1 MIISDDPRYDNSH
14 HGGREL
20 SASFRKDEEV
30 KEIHRCDTNQK
41 NIEREMKK
49 SSLSDDKNVRL

>member
-1 MIISDDPRYDNSH
+1 MIISDDPRYDDSH

-41 NIEREMKK
+41 KKERERKK
-49 SSLSDDKNVRL
+49 FIK